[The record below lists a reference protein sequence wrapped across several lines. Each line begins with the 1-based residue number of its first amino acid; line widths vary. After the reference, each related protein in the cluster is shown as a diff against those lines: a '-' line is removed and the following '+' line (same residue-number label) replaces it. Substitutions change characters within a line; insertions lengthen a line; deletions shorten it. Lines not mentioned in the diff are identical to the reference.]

1 MKIFDTH
8 AHYDDDK
15 FDGIRDELLTE
26 VFSNDVEKIV
36 NIGASLESSLASI
49 ELSKKYPNIYAAVGV
64 HPENVTTDMTD
75 GWIDRVEKMYRENE
89 KVVAIGE
96 IGLDYYWTTDTVEMQ
111 KECFRKQL
119 DLATKLNAPVV
130 IHDRDAHGDSL
141 EIIKEY
147 PNVTAV
153 FHAFS
158 GSCEMAKDLFKHGH
172 YISFGGVVTF
182 KNARKTVEIVEN
194 LISLH
199 PEAMNRILLETDAPY
214 LTPVPHR
221 GEMNRSDY
229 IKFVAEKCGE
239 ILGMSADEF
248 CEICYNNAMR
258 FYNIG

>member
-8 AHYDDDK
+8 AHYDDEK
-15 FDGIRDELLTE
+15 FDGIRDEILSE

-36 NIGASLESSLASI
+36 NIGASIDSSKKSI

-64 HPENVTTDMTD
+64 HPENVTTDMTE

-96 IGLDYYWTTDTVEMQ
+96 IGLDYYWTTDTKEKQ

-119 DLATKLNAPVV
+119 ELAAKLNSPVV
-130 IHDRDAHGDSL
+130 VHDRDAHGDSL

-158 GSCEMAKDLFKHGH
+158 GSVEMARELMKLGH

-194 LISLH
+194 LTSLY
-199 PEAMNRILLETDAPY
+199 PLAMDRILFETDAPY

-221 GEMNRSDY
+221 GELNRSDY

-239 ILGMSADEF
+239 ILGISADEL
-248 CEICYNNAMR
+248 CEITYNNAMR
-258 FYNIG
+258 FYGLT